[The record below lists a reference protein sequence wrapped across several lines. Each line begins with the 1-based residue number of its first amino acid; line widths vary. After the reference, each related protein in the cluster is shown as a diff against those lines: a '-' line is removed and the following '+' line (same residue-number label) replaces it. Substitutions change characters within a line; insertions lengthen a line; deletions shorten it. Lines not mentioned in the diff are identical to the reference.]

1 MKTRK
6 KHMKTSV
13 FSLGLFLLLAVMVPG
28 SNVEAKTPLTEKQAL
43 NHLISR
49 IQKDKLYDSWTTL
62 SCLSILVEEKT
73 KQYFDIA
80 IREKHDERCPGD
92 PLTAPIVDRF
102 RVDRSTGKIQWY
114 DPVDGDLHPYEGVLK
129 QVREK

>member
-1 MKTRK
+1 
-6 KHMKTSV
+6 MKTSV

-43 NHLISR
+43 SHLISR

-62 SCLSILVEEKT
+62 SCLSIFVEEKT
-73 KQYFDIA
+73 KKHFDIT
-80 IREKHDERCPGD
+80 IREKHEGNCLGD

-102 RVDRSTGKIQWY
+102 RVDRLTGKIQRY
-114 DPVDGDLHPYEGVLK
+114 DPADGDLHPYKDAVRSR
-129 QVREK
+129 REK

>member
-1 MKTRK
+1 
-6 KHMKTSV
+6 
-13 FSLGLFLLLAVMVPG
+13 MVPAG
-28 SNVEAKTPLTEKQAL
+28 DVEAKTPLTEKQAL
-43 NHLISR
+43 NHLISC

-80 IREKHDERCPGD
+80 IREKHDERCLGD

-102 RVDRSTGKIQWY
+102 RVDRLTGKVQWY
-114 DPVDGDLHPYEGVLK
+114 DPVDGDLHPYEGVLER
-129 QVREK
+129 VRKK